1 MSSGRILAVFGV
13 LCGVAAA
20 IAFLLGVAL
29 DLYWLRILAKPIPA
43 LVLAVAVWTWGR
55 WPDARSITVGLVL
68 SAVGD
73 IFLEVSAAT
82 FLYGVGAFLL
92 AHVAYIFAFVGA
104 APEPRWL
111 RAVPFAAW
119 GAALTWWLAPGLE
132 SAEMLVPVAIYS
144 AVICLMMWR
153 ASVRWADGTSTGKAA
168 FLAHV
173 EHLQAIARTN
183 RRYGIYKDHG
193 LIVDYIGVSKK
204 LGEALS
210 AYRKEDVASAMHD
223 QDELSGGL

>member
-29 DLYWLRILAKPIPA
+29 DLYWLRILAKPIPS

-168 FLAHV
+168 FLGA
-173 EHLQAIARTN
+173 LLFGASDSLIAIDRF
-183 RRYGIYKDHG
+183 
-193 LIVDYIGVSKK
+193 
-204 LGEALS
+204 
-210 AYRKEDVASAMHD
+210 
-223 QDELSGGL
+223 GGLETPGFRYAIILLYWAGQIGIAASSRSERPV